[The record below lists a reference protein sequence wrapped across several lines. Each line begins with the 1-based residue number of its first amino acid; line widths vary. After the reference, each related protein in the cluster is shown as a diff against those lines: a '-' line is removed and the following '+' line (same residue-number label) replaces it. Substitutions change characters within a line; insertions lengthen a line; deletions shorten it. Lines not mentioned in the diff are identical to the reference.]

1 MYKQTSSNAPA
12 GFLQGPQGW
21 RRVSSP
27 QCWDRVLNVVD
38 WFDFQRSS
46 LIVLLTLDDFGQL
59 QLQSGFHRKAFGLSR
74 RKWWHFIVSFRNNST
89 TTVCIT

>member
-12 GFLQGPQGW
+12 GFLQGSQGR

-38 WFDFQRSS
+38 WFDFQRSP
-46 LIVLLTLDDFGQL
+46 LIVLLTLNDFGQL
-59 QLQSGFHRKAFGLSR
+59 QLQSSLHWKAFGLSR
-74 RKWWHFIVSFRNNST
+74 GKRWHFKVSFRNNST